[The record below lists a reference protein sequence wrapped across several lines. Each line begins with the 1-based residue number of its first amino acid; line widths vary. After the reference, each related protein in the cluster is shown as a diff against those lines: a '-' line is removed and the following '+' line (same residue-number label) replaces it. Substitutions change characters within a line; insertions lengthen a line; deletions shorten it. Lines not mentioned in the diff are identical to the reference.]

1 MRHPRSVSPE
11 IQAIPHDR
19 GWKRGKRAPTGHSHV
34 AHSRLPAKGQD
45 RPILW
50 YDYDRKPRLPVHSSI
65 RAMNMMNMMIIMMIM
80 MIVNLSRYDCN
91 RQYDHV
97 YQPTRL
103 NVPV

>member
-50 YDYDRKPRLPVHSSI
+50 YDYDRKPRLPVHSGDEYDDYHDYHDDYEF
-65 RAMNMMNMMIIMMIM
+65 MMTVMTVTDSMIM
-80 MIVNLSRYDCN
+80 YTSL
-91 RQYDHV
+91 
-97 YQPTRL
+97 PG
-103 NVPV
+103 

>member
-45 RPILW
+45 RPW

-65 RAMNMMNMMIIMMIM
+65 RAMNMMNMMNMMIIMMIM
-80 MIVNLSRYDCN
+80 MMVITL
-91 RQYDHV
+91 
-97 YQPTRL
+97 
-103 NVPV
+103 

>member
-65 RAMNMMNMMIIMMIM
+65 RISGDEYDEYDDYHDDYDDGYHVMTVTDSMIM
-80 MIVNLSRYDCN
+80 YTSL
-91 RQYDHV
+91 
-97 YQPTRL
+97 PG
-103 NVPV
+103 

>member
-11 IQAIPHDR
+11 VQAIPHDR

-34 AHSRLPAKGQD
+34 AHSRPPAKGQD

-65 RAMNMMNMMIIMMIM
+65 RAMNMMNMMIIMMII
-80 MIVNLSRYDCN
+80 MIFMTVTDSMIMYTSL
-91 RQYDHV
+91 
-97 YQPTRL
+97 PG
-103 NVPV
+103 

>member
-50 YDYDRKPRLPVHSSI
+50 YDYDRKPRLPVHSGDEYDEYDEYDDYHDDYDDYDEC
-65 RAMNMMNMMIIMMIM
+65 
-80 MIVNLSRYDCN
+80 YDCN
-91 RQYDHV
+91 RQCDHV